1 MGPSRWVISGRAER
15 LDWWVAYSHRPR
27 LAPSGSQD
35 ESPVSQPA
43 PAVGRFNSAYQD
55 ASYGPEQVGD
65 FRPCRT
71 IGLVGGL

>member
-15 LDWWVAYSHRPR
+15 LGWWVAYSHRPR

-43 PAVGRFNSAYQD
+43 PAVGRFNSAHQD
-55 ASYGPEQVGD
+55 AAYGPEQA
-65 FRPCRT
+65 RRLPLCSP
-71 IGLVGGL
+71 IASVGGL